1 MGERV
6 AARKHK
12 GDTTMKVLLAVDGSE
27 DTKKMLAYLTTHENL
42 LGTAPEFVVVNVQP
56 AIPPRAAKTVG
67 RELVDGYHQAEAERV
82 LAPVGKFMDRHN
94 LSYSASYRVG
104 HAADE
109 ILKAASKAKADLI
122 VMGSRG
128 RGSIGSLLL
137 GSVAQSVLSASEV
150 PVMVVR

>member
-1 MGERV
+1 
-6 AARKHK
+6 
-12 GDTTMKVLLAVDGSE
+12 MKVLLAVDGSD

-42 LGTAPEFVVVNVQP
+42 LGVDPQFVVFTVQP
-56 AIPPRAAKTVG
+56 AIPSHAAKVVG
-67 RELVDGYHQAEAERV
+67 REAVDDYHRAEAERV
-82 LAPVGKFMDRHN
+82 LAPVSKFLDRHN
-94 LSYSASYRVG
+94 LKCSVSYRVG

-109 ILKAASKAKADLI
+109 ILKAANRNKVDLI

-137 GSVAQSVLSASEV
+137 GSVAQSVLSASQV